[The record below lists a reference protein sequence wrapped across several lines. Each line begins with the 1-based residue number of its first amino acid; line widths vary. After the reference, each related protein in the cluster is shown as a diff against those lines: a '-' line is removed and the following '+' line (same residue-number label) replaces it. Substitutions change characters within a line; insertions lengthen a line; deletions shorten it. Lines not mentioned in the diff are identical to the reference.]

1 MWKSLNLVRVI
12 ETLLAI
18 TFLVLFD
25 QCMKI
30 FISKIRKPNSNLK
43 KT

>member
-1 MWKSLNLVRVI
+1 MWKSINLARVI
-12 ETLLAI
+12 EMLLAI
-18 TFLVLFD
+18 IFLVLTD